1 MERCGIDAFSRML
14 HVLRMSFFVLVILS
28 FATDS
33 LAGFY
38 DKSYALVV
46 GIDEYPSP
54 GWNELDYAKR
64 DAKAMA
70 AFLERQGFEVIS
82 LYDRYATKT
91 AIISK
96 LQNYLARKVR
106 KDDRIIFFFA
116 GHGYTEEL
124 GGKYWGYIVP
134 YHTGQESSASYIS
147 MEELRTL
154 AEKMGTAKHQLYIM
168 DSCYGGLIGTRGA
181 GVDVKIPNYL
191 EEVTKR
197 QARQIITA
205 GGRDQTVLDGG
216 PGGHS
221 VFTGTLLEALEEG
234 LADVNADGYITFAEL
249 TAYLIPRASNAYQT
263 PAAASLPGHGLG
275 EFVFLSPKGG
285 IMPPPA
291 SGNDYGGKT
300 RGDEDIPDHGPPSTF
315 GNSFSNLLAVD
326 SPNQLKI
333 DIKYTFYSKHGEI
346 AKAAA
351 RPLKDGQYP
360 NQYFSHTTEIIKRGR
375 GDLTFYVTFYPKGAT
390 ATISTDQIEF
400 VMWNEKNGTFF
411 RVPFSFKKVW
421 KPK

>member
-1 MERCGIDAFSRML
+1 MERCSIDGFSRML
-14 HVLRMSFFVLVILS
+14 HVLGMSFFVLVILS
-28 FATDS
+28 FASDS

-38 DKSYALVV
+38 GKSYALVV

-54 GWNELDYAKR
+54 GWKDLDYAKR
-64 DAKAMA
+64 DAKAIV
-70 AFLERQGFEVIS
+70 AFLERQGFEVTS
-82 LYDRYATKT
+82 LYDRDATKT

-96 LQNYLARKVR
+96 LQNHLARKVTE
-106 KDDRIIFFFA
+106 DDRIIFFFA

-124 GGKYWGYIVP
+124 GGKDWGYIVP

-168 DSCYGGLIGTRGA
+168 DSCYGGLIATRGP
-181 GVDVKIPNYL
+181 GVDVTIPNYL
-191 EEVTKR
+191 EVVTERK
-197 QARQIITA
+197 ARQIITA
-205 GGRDQTVLDGG
+205 GGREQTVLDGG

-221 VFTGTLLEALEEG
+221 VFTGTLLEALAEG
-234 LADVNADGYITFAEL
+234 LADLNVDGYITFAEL
-249 TAYLIPRASNAYQT
+249 AAYLIPRASNAYQT
-263 PAAASLPGHGLG
+263 PAAAILPGHGQG

-285 IMPPPA
+285 IMPPPGP
-291 SGNDYGGKT
+291 GNDYGAET
-300 RGDEDIPDHGPPSTF
+300 RGDEDIPDDAPPSTF
-315 GNSFSNLLAVD
+315 GNSFSNLAVVD

-351 RPLKDGQYP
+351 RPLRDGQYP
-360 NQYFSHTTEIIKRGR
+360 NQYFSHSTEIIERGR
-375 GDLTFYVTFYPKGAT
+375 GDLTFYVSFFPKGGT

-400 VMWNEKNGTFF
+400 VMWSEKDGTFF